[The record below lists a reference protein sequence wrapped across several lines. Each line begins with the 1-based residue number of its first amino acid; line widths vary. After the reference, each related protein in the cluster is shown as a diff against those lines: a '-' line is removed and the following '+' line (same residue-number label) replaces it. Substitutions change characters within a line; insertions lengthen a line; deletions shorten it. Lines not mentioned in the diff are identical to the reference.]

1 MICMTVINHEI
12 QCDNIKNTTRVMD
25 TKELI
30 NICIEINKNIP
41 EKKRVFRFYYVT

>member
-1 MICMTVINHEI
+1 
-12 QCDNIKNTTRVMD
+12 MD

-41 EKKRVFRFYYVT
+41 KKKEYLDFIMLSESNWTYYIPKIKKMRFSNYC